1 MAWKAKTLAKALM
14 TVALEITFGILSAM
28 TDRFGYA
35 KANIVVR
42 SSKNA
47 VPATLTRRGTSMW
60 KRSIPHAAPH
70 FCRIDGLVRIEFLR
84 LFQQDIGRLRI
95 SWIRYTTIIDRTDR
109 RALRFVKMADTLGTP
124 VMGNHVNIVSHSLA
138 VAHMISLR
146 LRVAASFEDG
156 LVRTFWQA
164 GSTVDTFAGNQQCH
178 NHRLLLVNRIEL
190 YSVRFTRV
198 DAMSRE
204 SGQANACLI
213 QQ

>member
-28 TDRFGYA
+28 TNRFGYA
-35 KANIVVR
+35 KGNIVVY
-42 SSKNA
+42 SSRNA
-47 VPATLTRRGTSMW
+47 VPAAFLASQTRRGTSMW

-124 VMGNHVNIVSHSLA
+124 VMG
-138 VAHMISLR
+138 
-146 LRVAASFEDG
+146 
-156 LVRTFWQA
+156 
-164 GSTVDTFAGNQQCH
+164 
-178 NHRLLLVNRIEL
+178 
-190 YSVRFTRV
+190 
-198 DAMSRE
+198 
-204 SGQANACLI
+204 
-213 QQ
+213 